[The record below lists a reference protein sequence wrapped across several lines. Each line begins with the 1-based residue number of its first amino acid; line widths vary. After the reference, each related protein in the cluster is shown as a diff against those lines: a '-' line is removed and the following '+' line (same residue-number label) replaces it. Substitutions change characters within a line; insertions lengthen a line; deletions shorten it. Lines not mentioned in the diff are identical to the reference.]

1 MKKLVIGLAIAMLI
15 LHQDS
20 WFWDDT
26 SMVFGFMPIGLFYHA
41 CFSMTVAVLAVL
53 AIKFIWP
60 HDLERWAS
68 VPTEDEGA
76 NDNNVDTS
84 NYQIK

>member
-20 WFWDDT
+20 WLWSNT
-26 SMVFGFMPIGLFYHA
+26 SLVFDFIPVGLFYHA
-41 CFSMTVAVLAVL
+41 CFSIAVAVLAVL

-60 HDLERWAS
+60 HDLERWATS
-68 VPTEDEGA
+68 ETNDAATEVGA
-76 NDNNVDTS
+76 AK
-84 NYQIK
+84 YQIK

>member
-20 WFWDDT
+20 WLWDNT
-26 SMVFGFMPIGLFYHA
+26 SMVFGFMPVGLFYHA
-41 CFSMTVAVLAVL
+41 CFSIAVAVLAVL

-60 HDLERWAS
+60 HKLERWA
-68 VPTEDEGA
+68 TTAEDDTVA
-76 NDNNVDTS
+76 NQADPNK
-84 NYQIK
+84 YQIK